1 MEWLET
7 LKDIGQVLL
16 YILITS
22 GGTLIVKKLF
32 GFLNT
37 KIDEAQQNSKLADN
51 EMINKLIDSAQST
64 VTRIVSSISQTYVDS
79 LKNSGEF
86 NKEAATIAKDTAI
99 AKATELLS
107 DEAVKAIETVHGSFS
122 AWLDIVIEDAVKTL
136 KK

>member
-37 KIDEAQQNSKLADN
+37 KIDEAQKNSKLADN

-86 NKEAATIAKDTAI
+86 NKEAAIIAKDTAI

>member
-16 YILITS
+16 YVLITG
-22 GGTLIVKKLF
+22 GGTLIIKKLF

-37 KIDEAQQNSKLADN
+37 KIDEAQKNSKLADN
-51 EMINKLIDSAQST
+51 EMINKLIDNAQIT
-64 VTRIVSSISQTYVDS
+64 VTQVVSSIAQTYVDS
-79 LKNSGEF
+79 LKSSGEF
-86 NKEAATIAKDTAI
+86 NKETATIAKDTAI

-107 DEAVKAIETVHGSFS
+107 NEAVSAIETVHGNFS
-122 AWLDIVIEDAVKTL
+122 DWLDISIEAAVKAL

>member
-37 KIDEAQQNSKLADN
+37 KIDEAQKNSKLADN
-51 EMINKLIDSAQST
+51 EMIDKLIDSAQST

-107 DEAVKAIETVHGSFS
+107 DEAIKAIEIVHGSFDS
-122 AWLDIVIEDAVKTL
+122 WLDIVIEDAVKTL